1 MGLILKPSE
10 IKSSAGQMRS
20 RIESTRE
27 SYHGALQVVQ
37 NFSQNETLQSKAWDT
52 VKSKIVEAHQS
63 IVQGTLVAHEM
74 IEQDLIILESNV
86 GEEELDE
93 DALVIQIQRLTQECL
108 KYEEMIKRLLIMQGS
123 YIFGVLPAVTKMI
136 CQYQLL
142 LDMTKVILELMK
154 KKLQTLYEKSN
165 TTEALLQAVIPL
177 LEAIQGAIKD
187 AEMYITGKE
196 SPSENNWVLSIN
208 AIVDNLVNIKL
219 NGILVSE
226 LDIDINTFGELYGK
240 DTIQEIK
247 SYMQNNFDEL
257 KANKVGGITTY
268 ILQNISGYTVS
279 VVNGKY
285 QFNDGKWNLLKR
297 YTKEEIQK
305 IVKKEQELDTIP
317 EIVSREILIN
327 CEWDSSLLSDD
338 MVRECNKVLYKYEIN
353 TPERISHFIT
363 QCSFESNYGRALYEK
378 GLEEYF
384 NQSKYGSKYR
394 GTGYLHMTWE
404 YSYQAFATYLILEEY
419 PQLKNYAE
427 YKSPAHNEEVTI
439 EAEYNKVIKA
449 AREEGF
455 NITEY
460 TKIVDLGYKYVSE
473 NFAWESA
480 GYDWTVKNLNSI
492 VDNGGTVDDVSSIIN
507 QWDVNTFD
515 QREEIF
521 NNIVKKNIFNN

>member
-196 SPSENNWVLSIN
+196 TQLQTEMQFCKSRCNF
-208 AIVDNLVNIKL
+208 VN
-219 NGILVSE
+219 
-226 LDIDINTFGELYGK
+226 
-240 DTIQEIK
+240 
-247 SYMQNNFDEL
+247 
-257 KANKVGGITTY
+257 
-268 ILQNISGYTVS
+268 
-279 VVNGKY
+279 
-285 QFNDGKWNLLKR
+285 
-297 YTKEEIQK
+297 
-305 IVKKEQELDTIP
+305 
-317 EIVSREILIN
+317 
-327 CEWDSSLLSDD
+327 
-338 MVRECNKVLYKYEIN
+338 
-353 TPERISHFIT
+353 
-363 QCSFESNYGRALYEK
+363 
-378 GLEEYF
+378 
-384 NQSKYGSKYR
+384 
-394 GTGYLHMTWE
+394 
-404 YSYQAFATYLILEEY
+404 
-419 PQLKNYAE
+419 
-427 YKSPAHNEEVTI
+427 
-439 EAEYNKVIKA
+439 
-449 AREEGF
+449 
-455 NITEY
+455 
-460 TKIVDLGYKYVSE
+460 
-473 NFAWESA
+473 
-480 GYDWTVKNLNSI
+480 
-492 VDNGGTVDDVSSIIN
+492 
-507 QWDVNTFD
+507 
-515 QREEIF
+515 
-521 NNIVKKNIFNN
+521 